1 MDYLPLL
8 KNGQV
13 EYVLLRSCLSLPKFM
28 YTMRTTDTTDHQL
41 LWQEC
46 DSLIREAMS
55 RILGVPLTTTQWQ
68 QAQLPV
74 KMGGMGLFS
83 AWDHAPAAYC
93 TSYLSAHDLKL
104 TILNKTEE
112 ESPPVITTAMLQY
125 LSSKTG
131 EEITMDHWRHSVS
144 CQPQNSSEQTPASL
158 SNHKWAR
165 CQQRN
170 GEASFC
176 GIATLRRLVKCD
188 A

>member
-1 MDYLPLL
+1 
-8 KNGQV
+8 
-13 EYVLLRSCLSLPKFM
+13 
-28 YTMRTTDTTDHQL
+28 MRTTDTTDHQL

-125 LSSKTG
+125 LSFKTG
-131 EEITMDHWRHSVS
+131 EEITMDSLTGATQSAVS
-144 CQPQNSSEQTPASL
+144 LKIHLTEPTP
-158 SNHKWAR
+158 
-165 CQQRN
+165 
-170 GEASFC
+170 
-176 GIATLRRLVKCD
+176 
-188 A
+188 